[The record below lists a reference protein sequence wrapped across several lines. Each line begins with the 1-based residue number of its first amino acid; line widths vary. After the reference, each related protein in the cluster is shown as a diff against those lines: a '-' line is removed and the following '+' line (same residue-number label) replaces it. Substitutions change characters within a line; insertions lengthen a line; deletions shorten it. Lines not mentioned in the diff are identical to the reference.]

1 MKQRFVL
8 LAVLLTITL
17 MVPVV
22 LLNSSV
28 LQTNDNLDNSVINEL
43 LNEISDD
50 WDSISNKK
58 AAFVPEKDGIS
69 YEVIDNNGN
78 ILIRTE
84 SGMPV
89 DLGRATTERYT
100 IRDIKV
106 DGEVVGKLL
115 INNEFKT
122 LMANT
127 QKAYIKRFIIIV
139 AIEAVIISLFLLWVY
154 MNIVR
159 PFDKLKAHGTFIP
172 NLRPAHR
179 RYESPL

>member
-17 MVPVV
+17 LVPVV

-69 YEVIDNNGN
+69 YI
-78 ILIRTE
+78 
-84 SGMPV
+84 
-89 DLGRATTERYT
+89 
-100 IRDIKV
+100 
-106 DGEVVGKLL
+106 
-115 INNEFKT
+115 
-122 LMANT
+122 
-127 QKAYIKRFIIIV
+127 
-139 AIEAVIISLFLLWVY
+139 
-154 MNIVR
+154 
-159 PFDKLKAHGTFIP
+159 
-172 NLRPAHR
+172 
-179 RYESPL
+179 

>member
-17 MVPVV
+17 LVPVV

-28 LQTNDNLDNSVINEL
+28 LPSDENLDNTVVNEL

-50 WDSISNKK
+50 WDSIAKKK

-69 YEVIDNNGN
+69 YEVLDNNGN
-78 ILIRTE
+78 ILVRTE

-89 DLGRATTERYT
+89 DLGRATSERYT

-115 INNEFKT
+115 INNEFTT

-127 QKAYIKRFIIIV
+127 QKAYIKRFVIIV
-139 AIEAVIISLFLLWVY
+139 VIEAVIISLFLFWVY
-154 MNIVR
+154 MNIIR
-159 PFDKLKAHGTFIP
+159 PFDKLKEFAADVASG
-172 NLRPAHR
+172 NL
-179 RYESPL
+179 